1 MADGC
6 NREYEK
12 RWDML
17 DSSNNYPTLN
27 TLSKPEEKKSAFDTQ
42 VGGNHYKQFAIQP
55 TEFIYKNNL
64 GFLEGNAI
72 KYLTRW
78 KIKGGLEDLK
88 KARHYVDMLI
98 EMETRPSKP
107 DIFPDGEFC

>member
-1 MADGC
+1 MGSGFG
-6 NREYEK
+6 REYEK
-12 RWDML
+12 KWEEL
-17 DSSNNYPTLN
+17 FPGTPVYVTPN
-27 TLSKPEEKKSAFDTQ
+27 TLPVDHATKPYKVLEEKKSAFDTQ
-42 VGGNHYKQFAIQP
+42 VGGSHYKQFAIQP

-98 EMETRPSKP
+98 EMETPK
-107 DIFPDGEFC
+107 E

>member
-1 MADGC
+1 MADGF

-12 RWDML
+12 KWTDL
-17 DSSNNYPTLN
+17 FPTNQLTGAWPMPN
-27 TLSKPEEKKSAFDTQ
+27 PLPAKEEKKSAFDTQ
-42 VGGNHYKQFAIQP
+42 VGGSHYKQFAIQP

-98 EMETRPSKP
+98 EMETPK
-107 DIFPDGEFC
+107 E

>member
-1 MADGC
+1 MADGW

-12 RWDML
+12 QWTNL
-17 DSSNNYPTLN
+17 AGVAKGATWITPNPLP
-27 TLSKPEEKKSAFDTQ
+27 KPEKQESAFDIQ
-42 VGGNHYKQFAIQP
+42 VGGSHYKQFAIQP

-98 EMETRPSKP
+98 EMETPK
-107 DIFPDGEFC
+107 E

>member
-1 MADGC
+1 MANGF
-6 NREYEK
+6 NREYEQA
-12 RWDML
+12 WAML
-17 DSSNNYPTLN
+17 DSNNNYPAGQWPTPNPLP
-27 TLSKPEEKKSAFDTQ
+27 KPEEKKSAFDTQ

-55 TEFIYKNNL
+55 TEFIYKNSL

-98 EMETRPSKP
+98 EMETPK
-107 DIFPDGEFC
+107 E

>member
-1 MADGC
+1 MADGW

-12 RWDML
+12 QWTDLFPQNALTEAWPMPNPL
-17 DSSNNYPTLN
+17 P
-27 TLSKPEEKKSAFDTQ
+27 KPEEKKSAFDTQ
-42 VGGNHYKQFAIQP
+42 VGGSHYKQFAIQP
-55 TEFIYKNNL
+55 TEFIYKNGL

-98 EMETRPSKP
+98 EMETPK
-107 DIFPDGEFC
+107 